1 MTGDQGVHK
10 KGIAG
15 LATALIGLIAAGLL
29 AVLLG
34 GSADRA
40 GADRAAYSERAAF
53 GKMVGPCADLE
64 LRKELRCPD
73 LKMRKPYDLAFTRS
87 PGGRLLLEAAN
98 DIQSRGTGP
107 LEVRGVRSSADTMRA
122 HQVIYRKGGGKLH
135 RKPSASLV
143 FFPVPYQGSYWRFA
157 NAARFEIWK
166 LNGQGDVG
174 ERVRVGPKANYCL
187 RDLQRTMPSYRSP
200 RYPVYPACNQS
211 ASTTKVTLGISIGW
225 SDVYPSGYYQNYVS
239 VNGLKGCYL
248 LREIADPLNRLSEL
262 AEDNNV
268 GQRRIRLT
276 GSGGNIRSC

>member
-1 MTGDQGVHK
+1 MF
-10 KGIAG
+10 KGMVGPPGAG
-15 LATALIGLIAAGLL
+15 LARLVATGLITSLLIGSIEW
-29 AVLLG
+29 
-34 GSADRA
+34 A
-40 GADRAAYSERAAF
+40 GAEGTGSSERAPF
-53 GKMVGPCADLE
+53 GEMVGPCADRE
-64 LRKELRCPD
+64 LREELRCPD
-73 LKMRKPYDLAFTRS
+73 LKMRKPYDLSFTRS

-98 DIQSRGTGP
+98 DIQSRGAGP

-135 RKPSASLV
+135 RKASASLV

-200 RYPVYPACNQS
+200 RHPVYPACNQS
-211 ASTTKVTLGISIGW
+211 PSTTKVTLGISIGW

-248 LREIADPLNRLSEL
+248 LREIADPFNRLSEL
-262 AEDNNV
+262 HEDNNV
-268 GQRRIRLT
+268 GERRVKLT
-276 GSGGNIRSC
+276 GSGGSIRSC